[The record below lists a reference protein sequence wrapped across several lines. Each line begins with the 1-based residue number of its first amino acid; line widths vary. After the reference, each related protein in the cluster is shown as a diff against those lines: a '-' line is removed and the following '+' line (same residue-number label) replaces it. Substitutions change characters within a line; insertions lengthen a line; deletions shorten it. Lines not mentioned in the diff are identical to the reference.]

1 MFEPKSD
8 FKYYETCRVNE
19 AVIDE
24 RQKQDQSKFILSAR
38 KMQFRTRKMNNI
50 PQDDL
55 PVKKKHENHKN

>member
-8 FKYYETCRVNE
+8 YKYYETCRVNE

-55 PVKKKHENHKN
+55 PVKYT